1 MNCNQC
7 QELISDYIDG
17 ALEAGEEINIE
28 RHLRDCAACRALRD
42 DLIQIVHFSRRL
54 PLRAPSNQLW
64 PRIASQ
70 IEQRPGSKLAA
81 QLRKFKQRRFSFS
94 APQLAA
100 GFAAIALLWSA
111 TIKISQSAAEPA
123 APTLR
128 KSPSE
133 AALMDEHIAQMEN
146 RIRQLS
152 ALIEERKAYWN
163 PELRTAFDR
172 CMLQI
177 DRTLIECQSMVRKNP
192 SDAVYQELMLNVYSE
207 KARLLEEFSGF

>member
-1 MNCNQC
+1 MNCSQC

-17 ALEAGEEINIE
+17 ALEAGEEINVE

-42 DLIQIVHFSRRL
+42 DLIQIIHFSRRL
-54 PLRAPSNQLW
+54 PQRAPSNQLW

-81 QLRKFKQRRFSFS
+81 RLSRLKQRRFSFS
-94 APQLAA
+94 AAQLAA
-100 GFAAIALLWSA
+100 GFLALALIWSA
-111 TIKISQSAAEPA
+111 TIKISISDAEPA
-123 APTLR
+123 AAVKPN
-128 KSPSE
+128 PE
-133 AALMDEHIAQMEN
+133 AAQMAEHIAQIEN

-152 ALIEERKAYWN
+152 ALVEERKVHWN

-192 SDAVYQELMLNVYSE
+192 SDAVYRELMLNAYSE